1 MGGTMVRHQQ
11 RTSGKT
17 VERHK
22 PRAVSIAL
30 SLLALCFIVPLPAT
44 AQISDGVVRI
54 GVLGD
59 YGSGRDLGGPG
70 SVTAAKLAAEDF
82 GGKVLSKPIQ
92 ILGADHQNKP
102 DIASAIA
109 RKWFDI
115 EHVDAITDLAVSS
128 VGLAVERLAAQMS
141 RTVLIS
147 GAATSEI
154 TGQHCAAVATQWSD
168 DTYVLSAGLGRALTE
183 RVGKKW
189 FFMTV
194 DQAFGTAMYADGK
207 AAVEKAGGQV
217 VGRVSFPFN
226 PPDFAS
232 YFIPAQNSGAN
243 IVAIASTG
251 NDLIVA
257 VKQAHEFGMPAAGFT
272 LVGML
277 TFISDVHTLGLDIA
291 QGLYV
296 ASEYYWDA
304 DDGSRAFAKR
314 FFEIEKKQPTKLQ
327 ASTYAAVRHYLRAI
341 ESAGT
346 DEAIAV
352 NKKMREMP
360 VEFFGRSGRIRTDGR
375 VIYDLALY
383 QVKTP
388 AESRY
393 PWDYYKKIADMP
405 GETTFR
411 SETAGGCPLVA
422 GANTRASE
430 GQR

>member
-1 MGGTMVRHQQ
+1 MLLEPFMTGHA
-11 RTSGKT
+11 GK
-17 VERHK
+17 
-22 PRAVSIAL
+22 AGWIAL
-30 SLLALCFIVPLPAT
+30 ASASLMSALAFMTVPAT
-44 AQISDGVVRI
+44 AQISDDVVRI

-82 GGKVLSKPIQ
+82 GGKVLGKPIE
-92 ILGADHQNKP
+92 IIGADHQNKP
-102 DIASAIA
+102 DIASGIA
-109 RKWFDI
+109 RKWFDVD
-115 EHVDAITDLAVSS
+115 HVDAITDLAVSS

-154 TGQHCAAVATQWSD
+154 TGKNCTPVASQWSD
-168 DTYVLSAGLGRALTE
+168 DTYVLSGGLGRALTE
-183 RVGKKW
+183 RVDKKW

-194 DQAFGTAMYADGK
+194 DQAFGTAMYADAK
-207 AAVEKAGGQV
+207 AAIEKAGGQI

-232 YFIPAQNSGAN
+232 YFIPAQSSGAK

-251 NDLIVA
+251 NDLIMA
-257 VKQAHEFGMPAAGFT
+257 VKQAHEFGMPAAGIT

-291 QGLYV
+291 QGLYI
-296 ASEYYWDA
+296 ASEYYWDQ
-304 DDGSRAFAKR
+304 DEGSRAFARR
-314 FFEIEKKQPTKLQ
+314 FFNIEKKQPTKLQ
-327 ASTYAAVRHYLRAI
+327 ASTYAAVKHYLKAI
-341 ESAGT
+341 EASGT
-346 DEAIAV
+346 DEALAV
-352 NKKMREMP
+352 NKKMRELP
-360 VEFFGRSGRIRTDGR
+360 VDFFGRSGRVRTDGR
-375 VIYDLALY
+375 VVYDLALY

-393 PWDYYKKIADMP
+393 PWDYYKKLAELP

-411 SETAGGCPLVA
+411 PENAGGCPLVEGAKA
-422 GANTRASE
+422 GASA
-430 GQR
+430 GAKH

>member
-1 MGGTMVRHQQ
+1 MKKVSTPWTREVGLITQERLKVAAHSYRDTVRVLPFFGSL
-11 RTSGKT
+11 T
-17 VERHK
+17 
-22 PRAVSIAL
+22 AAL
-30 SLLALCFIVPLPAT
+30 LLASPAA
-44 AQISDGVVRI
+44 AQISDDVVRI

-70 SVTAAKLAAEDF
+70 SVTAAKLAVADF
-82 GGKVLSKPIQ
+82 GGKVLGKPIE
-92 ILGADHQNKP
+92 IVAADHQNKP
-102 DIASAIA
+102 DIASSIA
-109 RKWFDI
+109 RKWFDV

-141 RTVLIS
+141 KTVLIS

-154 TGQHCAAVATQWSD
+154 TGSHCAAVATQWSD

-189 FFMTV
+189 FFLTV

-232 YFIPAQNSGAN
+232 YFIPAQSSGAN

-314 FFEIEKKQPTKLQ
+314 FHEIEKKQPTSVDLCRGPALPQ
-327 ASTYAAVRHYLRAI
+327 
-341 ESAGT
+341 G
-346 DEAIAV
+346 D
-352 NKKMREMP
+352 
-360 VEFFGRSGRIRTDGR
+360 RSRRNR
-375 VIYDLALY
+375 
-383 QVKTP
+383 
-388 AESRY
+388 
-393 PWDYYKKIADMP
+393 
-405 GETTFR
+405 
-411 SETAGGCPLVA
+411 
-422 GANTRASE
+422 
-430 GQR
+430 